1 MSREYLYA
9 PECGGEKARRLYW
22 ATRKRGIVKVSND
35 GGMVWIFEKV
45 PPTLRRDG
53 FIINAADFLE
63 RAAEIL
69 SIPPEDVFS
78 LEDDQIR
85 GVARTI
91 AGITPQASIAAS
103 EAIND
108 KK

>member
-1 MSREYLYA
+1 MKREYLLTT
-9 PECGGEKARRLYW
+9 ECGGEKARRLYW

-53 FIINAADFLE
+53 FIINASEFLA

-69 SIPPEDVFS
+69 RILPEDVFS
-78 LEDDQIR
+78 LEDCQIR
-85 GVARTI
+85 EVARTI
-91 AGITPQASIAAS
+91 AGVTPKASTAAS
-103 EAIND
+103 EAD
-108 KK
+108 DEEK